1 MIMDLTEAVLDS
13 FSTSYGEA
21 RDRFLAAARSAGAAI
36 ARFQCPVHGPGGE
49 VLTMDVAHIEGTS
62 PDIIVISSGVH
73 GVEGYAGSAVQIDT
87 LMQGWSGDGPGLLL
101 IHFVNPYGMAWT
113 CSDNEDGVDL
123 NRNFLDFNRPPGRN
137 HLYDEVEDFVC
148 CPELDGEVRAAA
160 DAAMSAYIEEKGFD
174 NFIRAIADGQHH
186 RRGGYLYG
194 GHAPVWSNL
203 TLRKILRDYTVG
215 ARRVAV
221 IDVHTGLGDRG
232 AALMLCINAP
242 GPAAERASAWW
253 DNLVLVPSA
262 DFPFAPVGTFVG
274 SIWDFG
280 LEAEL
285 TVAALEVGTEPVE
298 RAFAALRNRK
308 WLERHGVFDSE
319 AAGPILEE
327 MHACLAPRDLEWRS
341 AMLGAGRRA
350 LKAAIAGIARDI

>member
-1 MIMDLTEAVLDS
+1 MDLNEAVQRS
-13 FSTSYGEA
+13 FSTSYSEA
-21 RDRFLAAARSAGAAI
+21 RERFLVAAREAGAAM
-36 ARFQCPVHGPGGE
+36 AHFPCPAHGPAGE
-49 VLTMDVAHIEGTS
+49 VLAMDVAYIEGAG
-62 PDIIVISSGVH
+62 PDIVVISSGVH

-87 LMQGWSGDGPGLLL
+87 LLRGWSADGPGLLL

-123 NRNFLDFNRPPGRN
+123 NRNFLDFNQPPGHN
-137 HLYDEVEDFVC
+137 HLYDEVESFVC
-148 CPELDGEVRAAA
+148 CPDLKGEGRVAA
-160 DAAMSAYIEEKGFD
+160 DAAMNAYIEERGFD

-186 RRGGYLYG
+186 RPGGYLYG

-203 TLRKILRDYTVG
+203 TLRKILREYTRG

-242 GPAAERASAWW
+242 GPAADRASSWW

-280 LEAEL
+280 LDSEL

-298 RAFAALRNRK
+298 RAFGALRNRK
-308 WLERHGVFDSE
+308 WLEKYGVFDSPE
-319 AAGPILEE
+319 TPPILEE
-327 MHACLAPRDLEWRS
+327 MHACLAPGDVEWRS
-341 AMLGAGRRA
+341 ATLSAGRKA
-350 LKAAIAGIARDI
+350 LDAAVAGIARGD